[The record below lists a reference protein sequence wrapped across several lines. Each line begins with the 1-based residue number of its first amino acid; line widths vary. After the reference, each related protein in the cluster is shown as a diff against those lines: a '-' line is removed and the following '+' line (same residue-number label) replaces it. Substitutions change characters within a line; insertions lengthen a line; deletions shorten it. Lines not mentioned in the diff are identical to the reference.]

1 VLVALFVGATTAG
14 TATVLAKPLDSITG
28 EQAGFATS
36 FTYARKPPV
45 AAKTVTE
52 RPAPPPANNTTSA
65 APVPTTVATTTSAA
79 PAPTTTPPAPPPPP
93 KPAPPAPG
101 QVDRVVALVNE
112 ERADAGCG
120 ALTVDGKLNAA
131 ASAHSADMADRNY
144 FSHTTPEG
152 VTFDQRIENA
162 GYAAPGGE
170 NIAQGQ
176 DSADEVMAAW
186 MKSKGHKA
194 NILNCQFNTIGV
206 GLATD
211 GWYWTQDFGY

>member
-1 VLVALFVGATTAG
+1 VLVALFIGATTAG
-14 TATVLAKPLDSITG
+14 TATVLAKPLDSLTG

-45 AAKTVTE
+45 AAKTVSE

-65 APVPTTVATTTSAA
+65 APAPTTTAPTTTTAA
-79 PAPTTTPPAPPPPP
+79 PAPTTTQPAPPPPP
-93 KPAPPAPG
+93 NPAPPAG
-101 QVDRVVALVNE
+101 AVDRVVALVNQ
-112 ERADAGCG
+112 ERLDAGCG
-120 ALTVDGKLNAA
+120 ALTVDAKLTAA
-131 ASAHSADMADRNY
+131 ASAHSTDMADRNY

-176 DSADEVMAAW
+176 DSADDVMAAW
-186 MKSKGHKA
+186 MKSKGHKQ
-194 NILNCQFNTIGV
+194 NILNCQFTTIGV